1 MQLSNGVNELSI
13 VMLRF
18 NCDIG
23 SEWRERNIKIIID
36 TVNRRKQLVVEFSRK
51 SLRLLLI

>member
-1 MQLSNGVNELSI
+1 MNFL

-18 NCDIG
+18 NCDIET
-23 SEWRERNIKIIID
+23 EWRERNIKKIID

-51 SLRLLLI
+51 SLALLLI